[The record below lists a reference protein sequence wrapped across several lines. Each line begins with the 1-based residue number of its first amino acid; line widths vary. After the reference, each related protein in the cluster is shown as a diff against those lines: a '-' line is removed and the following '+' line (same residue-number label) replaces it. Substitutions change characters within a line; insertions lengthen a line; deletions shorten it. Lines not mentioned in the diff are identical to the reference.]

1 MNVVFFSPEDLSI
14 IKNGPSERRRFVDM
28 ELCQLDPMY
37 LHNLNNYNKIVNQRN
52 RLLKDMYMN
61 PSLRGRWMYGI
72 FSWWNSGKNYCKA
85 RCFCGAAE
93 RDYRQHP

>member
-1 MNVVFFSPEDLSI
+1 
-14 IKNGPSERRRFVDM
+14 M

-61 PSLRGRWMYGI
+61 PSLRGTLDVWDI
-72 FSWWNSGKNYCKA
+72 QLVEFGKKLLQ
-85 RCFCGAAE
+85 GALLLWSS
-93 RDYRQHP
+93 